1 MGSND
6 VQTIPIGINVRSAV
20 RCAKAVH
27 QPWKAHDTSLPDPK
41 SIVGLNRENTTL
53 EIGISK
59 AIPHGRLAVA
69 VAFPARGWAFAFAF
83 SFACVQSFSVTEH
96 LVLFFFSY
104 RELRMEQGL
113 GGLPMMLCPCPLAD

>member
-6 VQTIPIGINVRSAV
+6 VQTIPIGIHVRTAV

-27 QPWKAHDTSLPDPK
+27 QPWKAHDTSLPDPT
-41 SIVGLNRENTTL
+41 STVGLNRENTTL

-59 AIPHGRLAVA
+59 EIPHGRLAVA

-83 SFACVQSFSVTEH
+83 FLCLCAI
-96 LVLFFFSY
+96 LFV
-104 RELRMEQGL
+104 
-113 GGLPMMLCPCPLAD
+113 